1 MKTTITLLLAFFS
14 VTVFSQDF
22 QGKAYY
28 FSKTGVDMNF
38 GNRQLSPEMQ
48 KQIAER
54 MKSMLEK
61 TYILTF
67 DKSSSTYKEEEQLDA
82 PGSGGGGRWRGMMSS
97 FSSANY
103 YKEIKEGNYYDQ
115 REFFGKNFLIKDTLP
130 KLQWKMVNETKKIG
144 NYTCFKATAMKKV
157 DELDWRNMRRRRGN
171 RNRNGGEV
179 KNDSVKKV
187 TEEIEVPKEIEVVA
201 WYSPEIPVSQ
211 GPGEYWGLPGL
222 ILEVQSGRT
231 TLLCSKIVMNSKEKE
246 ILEKP
251 SKGKEVSQQEFNDI
265 AKQKMQEMRD
275 QWGGRNRG
283 GGRRGF

>member
-1 MKTTITLLLAFFS
+1 MKTTITLLFALLS
-14 VTVFSQDF
+14 NVLFSQNF

-28 FSKTGVDMNF
+28 FSKTGMDMNF
-38 GNRQLSPEMQ
+38 GGREMSPERK

-54 MKSMLEK
+54 MKPMLEK

-67 DKSSSTYKEEEQLDA
+67 DRHSSTYKEDVQLGA
-82 PGSGGGGRWRGMMSS
+82 PGSGGSGRWAGMMSS
-97 FSSANY
+97 FSSSNY

-115 REFFGKNFLIKDTLP
+115 REFFGKNFLIKDSIP
-130 KLQWKMVNETKKIG
+130 KLKWKMVNETKKIG

-171 RNRNGGEV
+171 RNGENGEA
-179 KNDSVKKV
+179 KNDSITKQ
-187 TEEIEVPKEIEVVA
+187 TQEIQVPQEIEVVA
-201 WYSPEIPVSQ
+201 WYSPEIPISQ

-222 ILEVQSGRT
+222 ILEVQAGRT
-231 TLLCSKIVMNSKEKE
+231 TLLCNKIVMNAKEKE
-246 ILEKP
+246 TLDKP
-251 SKGKEVSQQEFNDI
+251 SKGKVVSQKEFNDI

-275 QWGGRNRG
+275 QWGGRRR

>member
-1 MKTTITLLLAFFS
+1 M
-14 VTVFSQDF
+14 
-22 QGKAYY
+22 
-28 FSKTGVDMNF
+28 
-38 GNRQLSPEMQ
+38 SPEMK

-54 MKSMLEK
+54 MKSVLEK
-61 TYILTF
+61 TYVLTF
-67 DKSSSTYKEEEQLDA
+67 DQSSSTYKEDEQLVA
-82 PGSGGGGRWRGMMSS
+82 PGSGGAGRWTGMMSS

-171 RNRNGGEV
+171 RNGENAEA
-179 KNDSVKKV
+179 KNDSVKKI

-231 TLLCSKIVMNSKEKE
+231 TLLCNKIVMNTKEKE
-246 ILEKP
+246 VLTKP
-251 SKGKEVSQQEFNDI
+251 TKGKELSQQEFNAI

-275 QWGGRNRG
+275 QRGRRPG
-283 GGRRGF
+283 RRRGF